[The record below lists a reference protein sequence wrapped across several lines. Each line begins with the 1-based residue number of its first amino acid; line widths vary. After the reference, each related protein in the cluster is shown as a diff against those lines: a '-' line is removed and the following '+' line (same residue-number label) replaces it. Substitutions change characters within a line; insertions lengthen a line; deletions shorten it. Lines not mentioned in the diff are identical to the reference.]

1 MRQLRGSS
9 KGALRTFAN
18 DILDG
23 SADIGAVAIL
33 ENIVNW
39 RLFQLEK

>member
-1 MRQLRGSS
+1 MKL
-9 KGALRTFAN
+9 LTFAN

-33 ENIVNW
+33 EDISNW
-39 RLFQLEK
+39 N